1 MPVMEEA
8 LKASHPPIRS
18 FVLRQGR
25 ITAAQTRAVAE
36 HLSAW
41 QMDAHA
47 VWQDPWKGQRPL
59 LLEIGFGNGEH
70 LAAIARQRPDWG
82 CIGAEVHTPGVGSL
96 LLQLLETRTDNVRII
111 HDDVVTW
118 LQTLPEAL
126 LQCIIIQFPDPWP
139 KKRQQK
145 RRLIQ
150 PDFAALL
157 CRLLVPG
164 GELQMATDWAD
175 YAEQMLAVL
184 NATPG
189 LQNTQP
195 GAGYAPRPDNRI
207 LTRFE
212 RRGQRLGH
220 AVYDLGY
227 QRLP

>member
-8 LKASHPPIRS
+8 LKTSHRPIRS

-25 ITAAQTRAVAE
+25 ITAAQMRAVAE
-36 HLSAW
+36 YLPAW
-41 QMDAHA
+41 RIDAHA
-47 VWQDPWKGQRPL
+47 VWRDPWNRQRPL

-70 LAAIARQRPDWG
+70 LAAIAAQRAGWG

-96 LLQLLETRTDNVRII
+96 LLQLREAGTDNVRIV

-118 LQTLPEAL
+118 LRTLPEAL
-126 LQCIIIQFPDPWP
+126 LQCIVIQFPDPWP

-157 CRLLVPG
+157 CRLLQTG
-164 GELQMATDWAD
+164 GELQLATDWAD
-175 YAEQMLAVL
+175 YAGQMLAVL

-189 LQNTQP
+189 LQNANP
-195 GAGYAPRPDNRI
+195 DNGYVSRPDSRI

-220 AVYDLGY
+220 EVYDLCY
-227 QRLP
+227 RRVP